1 VSNNGGAVILTGNFP
16 IPEDRRP
23 LLQQLVTELNRE
35 QLMFLSGYFAGAA
48 AASPAGI
55 PAYQENLPGAHA
67 RAPQPQLTSN
77 VSQFA
82 PPAAAA
88 SAAVSAAPTLTVISA
103 SHTGNGRKISEK
115 LVAAV
120 QALGLQARLVK
131 AGDYNPRDIAK
142 EKLLYVVISTHGDG
156 DPPDEARAI
165 YEFLGTKRAPQLPE
179 LQYSVLALGDTSYPK
194 FCEAGRVV
202 DERLAKLGAK
212 RLLPRVDCDVDF
224 EKLAQTWVD
233 DALARMREIKDKLA
247 PAGGQTG
254 SAIPTGVAPQAAPA
268 PVAPELTRA
277 HPATAEVLANQR
289 IVGRGAL
296 REVRHVELAFPGLG
310 NLYKPGDALGIVHR
324 NPDGAIE
331 AVLKATKLDGAA
343 TVTHEGKTH
352 TLVEWLRDEREL
364 TRIARPLL
372 VSVAKQAKVDISE
385 LLNNAQAMAKLTA
398 SCQVSDV
405 LASYPA
411 DWTPEA
417 LVGSLRP
424 VTGRVY
430 SIASSPAAVGDEVH
444 LTVAVVGSD
453 TDRKLLAG
461 AASNFVVNTAVDSN
475 VQVWIEKNERFRV
488 PADGS
493 RDIIMVGPGTGIAP
507 FRGFVQER
515 EATGATGKN
524 WLFFGGRSLYHDFL
538 YQLEW
543 QQALKRKALHR
554 VDVAFSRDQA
564 EKIYVQHRIKQA
576 GKELFSWLQNG
587 AYFYVCGDASAMAP
601 DVNAALLDIVR
612 EHGNMDADDAQS
624 WMADLTADGRYL
636 RDVY

>member
-1 VSNNGGAVILTGNFP
+1 MSSGVVIQGNFP
-16 IPEDRRP
+16 IPEERRDQ
-23 LLQQLVTELNRE
+23 LQQLATELNRE
-35 QLMFLSGYFAGAA
+35 QLMWLSGYFAGAA
-48 AASPAGI
+48 AAAPSSI
-55 PAYQENLPGAHA
+55 PGFQNNLLGGAQA
-67 RAPQPQLTSN
+67 RAQLTS
-77 VSQFA
+77 
-82 PPAAAA
+82 
-88 SAAVSAAPTLTVISA
+88 AAVAPLQSAAPAPAAVPAPSLTIISA

-115 LVAAV
+115 LLAAV
-120 QALGLQARLVK
+120 QALGMQARMVK

-156 DPPDEARAI
+156 DPPDEARAL

-194 FCEAGRVV
+194 FCEAGRVI

-224 EKLAQTWVD
+224 EKLAQNWSD
-233 DALARMREIKDKLA
+233 DALARVRELKEKST
-247 PAGGQTG
+247 PASPTH
-254 SAIPTGVAPQAAPA
+254 ATGVAHASAPTEA
-268 PVAPELTRA
+268 VPEITRA

-310 NLYKPGDALGIVHR
+310 ALYKPGDALGIVHR
-324 NPDGAIE
+324 NPESAIE
-331 AVLKATKLDGAA
+331 AVLQATKLDGAA
-343 TVTHEGKTH
+343 TVTHEGKTN
-352 TLVEWLRDEREL
+352 TLLEWLRDEREL

-372 VSVAKQAKVDISE
+372 VQVAKQANVDISE
-385 LLNNAQAMAKLTA
+385 LLGNAQAMAKLTA
-398 SCQVSDV
+398 TCQVSDV

-411 DWTPEA
+411 DWTPDA
-417 LVGSLRP
+417 LVSALRP

-430 SIASSPAAVGDEVH
+430 SIASSPAAVGDEAH

-461 AASNFVVNTAVDSN
+461 AASQFVVNTAVDSS
-475 VQVWIEKNERFRV
+475 VQIWIEKNERFRV
-488 PADGS
+488 PADGA
-493 RDIIMVGPGTGIAP
+493 RDIIMIGPGTGVAP

-515 EATGATGKN
+515 EATSASGRN

-554 VDVAFSRDQA
+554 LDVAFSRDQA
-564 EKIYVQHRIKQA
+564 EKIYVQHRVRQA
-576 GKELFSWLQNG
+576 GKDLFAWLSNG
-587 AYFYVCGDASAMAP
+587 AYLYVCGDASAMAP
-601 DVNAALLDIVR
+601 DVHAALLDVVR
-612 EHGNMDADDAQS
+612 EHGNMDADDAQT

>member
-1 VSNNGGAVILTGNFP
+1 MSGAVILQGNFP
-16 IPEDRRP
+16 IPEDRRH

-48 AASPAGI
+48 AATPTGI
-55 PAYQENLPGAHA
+55 PAFQENLPGAHA
-67 RAPQPQLTSN
+67 RAAQPQLSP
-77 VSQFA
+77 V
-82 PPAAAA
+82 PAGVTPIATAAA
-88 SAAVSAAPTLTVISA
+88 SQAAPSLTIISA

-115 LVAAV
+115 LLAEV
-120 QALGLQARLVK
+120 QASGVQARMIK
-131 AGDYNPRDIAK
+131 AGDYNPREIAK
-142 EKLLYVVISTHGDG
+142 EKLLYIVISTHGDG
-156 DPPDEARAI
+156 DPPDEARAL

-194 FCEAGRVV
+194 FCEAGRVI
-202 DERLAKLGAK
+202 DERLAKLGAR

-224 EKLAQTWVD
+224 EKLAQTWAD
-233 DALARMREIKDKLA
+233 DALARVREFKEKNA
-247 PAGGQTG
+247 PAGGPAAG
-254 SAIPTGVAPQAAPA
+254 FAPAAAAAAPL
-268 PVAPELTRA
+268 VPELTRA

-324 NPDGAIE
+324 NPESAID
-331 AVLKATKLDGAA
+331 AVLRATKLDASA
-343 TVTHEGKTH
+343 TVAHDGKTH
-352 TLVEWLRDEREL
+352 TLLEWLRDEREL

-372 VSVAKQAKVDISE
+372 VQVAKQAKVDISE
-385 LLNNAQAMAKLTA
+385 LLGNAQAMAKLTA

-411 DWTPEA
+411 EWTPEA
-417 LVGSLRP
+417 LVSALRP

-430 SIASSPAAVGDEVH
+430 SIASSPAAVGDEAH

-461 AASNFVVNTAVDSN
+461 AASQFVVNTAIDSN
-475 VQVWIEKNERFRV
+475 VQVWIEKNDRFRV
-488 PADGS
+488 PADGA
-493 RDIIMVGPGTGIAP
+493 RDIIMVGPGTGVAP
-507 FRGFVQER
+507 FRGFLQER
-515 EATGATGKN
+515 EAAGATGRN

-564 EKIYVQHRIKQA
+564 EKIYVQHRIKEA
-576 GKELFSWLQNG
+576 GKELFAWLSNG
-587 AYFYVCGDASAMAP
+587 AYLYVCGDASAMAP
-601 DVNAALLDIVR
+601 DVNAALLDVVR
-612 EHGNMDADDAQS
+612 EHGNLDADDAQA
-624 WMADLTADGRYL
+624 WVADLTADGRYL

>member
-1 VSNNGGAVILTGNFP
+1 VILQGNFP
-16 IPEDRRP
+16 IPEERRDQ
-23 LLQQLVTELNRE
+23 LQQLATELNRE
-35 QLMFLSGYFAGAA
+35 QLMWLSGYFAGAA
-48 AASPAGI
+48 AAAPSSI
-55 PAYQENLPGAHA
+55 PGFQPNLMGAQA
-67 RAPQPQLTSN
+67 RAQLASAAAPAA
-77 VSQFA
+77 FA
-82 PPAAAA
+82 PAAAA
-88 SAAVSAAPTLTVISA
+88 AAVALPTLTIISA

-115 LVAAV
+115 LLAAV
-120 QALGLQARLVK
+120 QALGMQARMIK
-131 AGDYNPRDIAK
+131 AGDYQAREIAK

-156 DPPDEARAI
+156 DPPDEARGL

-179 LQYSVLALGDTSYPK
+179 LQYSILALGDTSYPK
-194 FCEAGRVV
+194 FCEAGRVM

-224 EKLAQTWVD
+224 EKLAQTWAD
-233 DALARMREIKDKLA
+233 DALARVREFKEKHA
-247 PAGGQTG
+247 PATG
-254 SAIPTGVAPQAAPA
+254 IATGVAQTTAPA
-268 PVAPELTRA
+268 AAIPELTRA
-277 HPATAEVLANQR
+277 NPATAEVLANQR

-310 NLYKPGDALGIVHR
+310 NLYRAGDALGIVHR
-324 NPDGAIE
+324 NPEPAID
-331 AVLKATKLDGAA
+331 AVLKATRLDAAA
-343 TVTHEGKTH
+343 TVTHDGKTH
-352 TLVEWLRDEREL
+352 TLLEWLRDEREL

-372 VSVAKQAKVDISE
+372 IQVAKQANVDISE
-385 LLNNAQAMAKLTA
+385 LLANAPAMAKLTS

-405 LASYPA
+405 LGSYPA

-417 LVGSLRP
+417 LVSALRP

-430 SIASSPAAVGDEVH
+430 SIASSPAVVGDEAH

-461 AASNFVVNTAVDSN
+461 AASHFVVNTAVDSN

-493 RDIIMVGPGTGIAP
+493 RDVIMVGPGTGIAP

-515 EATGATGKN
+515 EAAGASGRN
-524 WLFFGGRSLYHDFL
+524 WVFYGGRSLYHDFL

-543 QQALKRKALHR
+543 QQALKRKSVHR

-564 EKIYVQHRIKQA
+564 EKIYVQHRIRKA
-576 GKELFSWLQNG
+576 GKELFAWLSNG

-601 DVNAALLDIVR
+601 DVNAALLDVAR
-612 EHGNMDADDAQS
+612 EHGNMDADDAQG
-624 WMADLTADGRYL
+624 WVADLTADGRYL

>member
-1 VSNNGGAVILTGNFP
+1 VILQGNFP
-16 IPEDRRP
+16 IPEERRDQ
-23 LLQQLVTELNRE
+23 LQQLATELNRE
-35 QLMFLSGYFAGAA
+35 QLMWLSGYFAGAA
-48 AASPAGI
+48 AAAPSSI
-55 PAYQENLPGAHA
+55 PGFQPNLMGAQA
-67 RAPQPQLTSN
+67 RAQLASAAAPAA
-77 VSQFA
+77 FA
-82 PPAAAA
+82 PAAAA
-88 SAAVSAAPTLTVISA
+88 AAVALPTLTIISA

-115 LVAAV
+115 LLAAV
-120 QALGLQARLVK
+120 QALGMQARMIK
-131 AGDYNPRDIAK
+131 AGDYQAREIAK

-156 DPPDEARAI
+156 DPPDEARGL

-179 LQYSVLALGDTSYPK
+179 LQYSILALGDTSYPK
-194 FCEAGRVV
+194 FCEAGRVM

-224 EKLAQTWVD
+224 EKLAQTWAD
-233 DALARMREIKDKLA
+233 DALARVREFKEKHA
-247 PAGGQTG
+247 PATG
-254 SAIPTGVAPQAAPA
+254 IATGVAQTTAPA
-268 PVAPELTRA
+268 AAIPELTRA
-277 HPATAEVLANQR
+277 NPATAEVLANQR

-310 NLYKPGDALGIVHR
+310 NLYRAGDALGIVHR
-324 NPDGAIE
+324 NPEPAID
-331 AVLKATKLDGAA
+331 AVLKATRLDAAA
-343 TVTHEGKTH
+343 TVTHDGKTH
-352 TLVEWLRDEREL
+352 TLLEWLRDEREL

-372 VSVAKQAKVDISE
+372 IQVAKQANVDISE
-385 LLNNAQAMAKLTA
+385 LLANAPAMAKLTS

-405 LASYPA
+405 LGSYPA

-417 LVGSLRP
+417 LVSALRP

-430 SIASSPAAVGDEVH
+430 SIASSPAVVGDEAH

-461 AASNFVVNTAVDSN
+461 AASHFVVNTAVDSN

-493 RDIIMVGPGTGIAP
+493 RDVIMVGPGTGIAP

-515 EATGATGKN
+515 EAAGASGRN
-524 WLFFGGRSLYHDFL
+524 WVFYGGRSLYHDFL

-543 QQALKRKALHR
+543 QQALKRKSVHR

-564 EKIYVQHRIKQA
+564 EKIYVQHRIRQA
-576 GKELFSWLQNG
+576 GKELFAWLSNG

-601 DVNAALLDIVR
+601 DVNAALLDVAR
-612 EHGNMDADDAQS
+612 EHGNMDADDAQG
-624 WMADLTADGRYL
+624 WVADLTADGRDL

>member
-1 VSNNGGAVILTGNFP
+1 VSNGGAVILTGNFP

-55 PAYQENLPGAHA
+55 PAYQENLPGAM
-67 RAPQPQLTSN
+67 RAPQL
-77 VSQFA
+77 A
-82 PPAAAA
+82 PVPSGVTQIAPATAAV
-88 SAAVSAAPTLTVISA
+88 VSAAPTLTVISA

-115 LVAAV
+115 LVAQV

-131 AGDYNPRDIAK
+131 AGDYNPRDIGK

-156 DPPDEARAI
+156 DPPDEARAL

-224 EKLAQTWVD
+224 EKLAQTWSD
-233 DALARMREIKDKLA
+233 DALARIREIKDKLA
-247 PAGGQTG
+247 PAAGPV
-254 SAIPTGVAPQAAPA
+254 ATGVANAAPA

-324 NPDGAIE
+324 NPDAAID

-372 VSVAKQAKVDISE
+372 VQVAKQAKVDISE
-385 LLNNAQAMAKLTA
+385 LLNNATAMAKLTA
-398 SCQVSDV
+398 NCQVSDV

-411 DWTPEA
+411 EWTPEA
-417 LVGSLRP
+417 LVSSLRP

-475 VQVWIEKNERFRV
+475 VQVWIEKNDRFRV
-488 PADGS
+488 PADTS

-576 GKELFSWLQNG
+576 GKDIFAWLQNG

-612 EHGNMDADDAQS
+612 EHGNMDADDAQA
-624 WMADLTADGRYL
+624 WLADLTADGRYL